1 MTDDMKKAP
10 QKQSIVIT
18 DALGYFKAKCDDTY
32 VKQHDV
38 HIISADEID
47 KMFVLEEDRV
57 EDVAALNAKIE
68 KGGQIDIMDNFT
80 MPTGTTREDRPI
92 FYKDANVNF
101 HDNIITVPSAL
112 NVEDGKN
119 WCALY
124 VEEGATVVFNG
135 TENGGICIDGATDEN
150 KDGPYCITNF
160 GGNITIKGG
169 KYVAHGCCVYGYA
182 GKTVIEDG
190 FFEASPIAMDGHETQ
205 PWALNLLNE
214 AYKNGTA
221 SFEVKGGTFVNFDP
235 SNPKTD
241 DATSYV
247 AAGYKVVEEKR
258 SDTITWYH
266 VVPETK

>member
-1 MTDDMKKAP
+1 MTDDMKKTP

-101 HDNIITVPSAL
+101 HDHIITVPSAL

-160 GGNITIKGG
+160 GGNVVIKGG

-190 FFEASPIAMDGHETQ
+190 FFEAYPIAMNGHDTQ